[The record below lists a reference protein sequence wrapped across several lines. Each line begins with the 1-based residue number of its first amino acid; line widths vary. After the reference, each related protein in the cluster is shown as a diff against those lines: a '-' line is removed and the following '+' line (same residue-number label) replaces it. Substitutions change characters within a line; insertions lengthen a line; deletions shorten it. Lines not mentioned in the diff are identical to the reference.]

1 MLIAA
6 ASDVHLRNAGDR
18 DGDPLTRVDI
28 DRSHLQGH
36 CVQGQPVSVCHTDA
50 LADFQDA
57 SAYDADACY
66 ASAYDD
72 DDDADETDLCMYWI
86 PGQTKAV
93 PPGTSRGFRWQQP
106 DTQMS
111 QQLFI

>member
-57 SAYDADACY
+57 SAYDADAFMLLLMMMLLLVML
-66 ASAYDD
+66 
-72 DDDADETDLCMYWI
+72 LC
-86 PGQTKAV
+86 
-93 PPGTSRGFRWQQP
+93 
-106 DTQMS
+106 
-111 QQLFI
+111 